1 MIYLDILILVLKNR
15 VGVVGLLW
23 NNWVTSNLK
32 MKLIPLINIAILIFI
47 ACQPNK
53 QKSDMVIEKDTLT
66 STNEYKID
74 TTRLLKN
81 RLSINFDSKNKSFV
95 TDTLYELN
103 YKYIAFGTLDEI
115 DFSLGKTI
123 NYYLD
128 SIYVLIPI
136 ESKLKLNIDLDGETM
151 DFFDFE
157 DRGLD
162 NDKIIIS
169 DINGDGKKDFGI
181 RNEGESGNGQNLTY
195 DYWIN
200 NGYTLKYNREF
211 SLPNLRYENKVN
223 EYYSRLSGGGGNRT
237 ETYYKYKSGK
247 LIPLRSLDR

>member
-1 MIYLDILILVLKNR
+1 
-15 VGVVGLLW
+15 
-23 NNWVTSNLK
+23 
-32 MKLIPLINIAILIFI
+32 MKIIPLLNTAILIFI
-47 ACQPNK
+47 SCQSNK
-53 QKSDMVIEKDTLT
+53 QNSDMAIEKDRLS

-74 TTRLLKN
+74 TTKLLKN
-81 RLSINFDSKNKSFV
+81 RFSINFDSKNNSFV
-95 TDTLYELN
+95 TDTMNQLN

-115 DFSLGKTI
+115 DLSKDRSLM
-123 NYYLD
+123 YYLD
-128 SIYVLIPI
+128 SIYVISPI
-136 ESKLKLNIDLDGETM
+136 ESKLNVDLDLDGYTG
-151 DFFDFE
+151 DFFHFE
-157 DRGLD
+157 DRRLD

-237 ETYYKYKSGK
+237 ETYYKFKSGK
-247 LIPLRSLDR
+247 LIPLRSLEREVIDGETVKYTKIDLINNDTLTNIAGY